1 MDLNEIQKDIVDEF
15 SVFDDWLDRYN
26 YLIELGND
34 LPEIDPQFRTN
45 EYLINGCQS
54 KVWLHADLVEG
65 KLEFKADSD
74 AIIVKGIVAL
84 LVKVLNGRTPS
95 EILENELFFIEDI
108 GLRQNLSPTRS
119 NGLLAMVKKMR
130 LYAMAYQ
137 AKATKES
144 EVSAEEQNKTRDHE

>member
-1 MDLNEIQKDIVDEF
+1 MSDYNKTQEDIVEEF
-15 SVFDDWLDRYN
+15 SVFEDWLDRYN

-34 LPEIDPQFRTN
+34 LPAIDQKYRTN

-54 KVWLHADLVEG
+54 KVWLHADMVDG
-65 KLEFKADSD
+65 RIQYKADSD

-84 LVKVLNGRTPS
+84 LVKLMNDRTPA

-108 GLRQNLSPTRS
+108 GLSQNLSPTRS

-137 AKATKES
+137 AKEKQNKES
-144 EVSAEEQNKTRDHE
+144 